1 MSCLR
6 PFFHFLFFIFT
17 LLTSLNAAPKKS
29 PSAQPNSTTPNLGP
43 LANLEYDQEIK
54 GLKIP
59 AHWFP
64 DLQEDLFIGRATIQP
79 AQTKIWSIG
88 WKPTLKLENVIFQ
101 GSLNKLGS
109 LLAKLSRAS
118 RTPISVEHLSTTDH
132 QSGSIFLLAENG
144 NWRQLAP

>member
-1 MSCLR
+1 MSHLW
-6 PFFHFLFFIFT
+6 PEILVLFFTFT
-17 LLTSLNAAPKKS
+17 ILTPLHAAPKKS
-29 PSAQPNSTTPNLGP
+29 PLAPPNSTTPSLGP
-43 LANLEYDQEIK
+43 LTNLEYDQEIK

-101 GSLNKLGS
+101 GSLNELGS

-118 RTPISVEHLSTTDH
+118 RTPISVEYLSTTDH